1 MKSRINRSLLTVSIV
16 LTALL
21 SPLVAEASCP
31 SIVVECSNGKMYSCA
46 GTQQGDSCIYSH
58 SCLTGGKCKPGP
70 EDEMEIES
78 GPVN

>member
-1 MKSRINRSLLTVSIV
+1 MKSRITRSLLTVSIV

-31 SIVVECSNGKMYSCA
+31 AIVVECSNGKMYSCA
-46 GTQQGDSCIYSH
+46 GTQQGDSCIYSA
-58 SCLTGGKCKPGP
+58 SCLNGGKCKPGP

-78 GPVN
+78 GGVN